1 MPENLFE
8 AQYNLTRKSKIKQFY
23 EDNKSKIFI
32 LTIIVLIVIA
42 SLTFYFYNQKKQNI
56 IIAENYIE
64 AKILISNKNTLEAL
78 ELLKKLVISNN
89 KTYSA
94 LSFFLILDNNL
105 IKDQNELTRL
115 FDNSSNFLNESDLL
129 NEIKPLLNYD
139 TLWKPHA
146 LLLLGDYFFDRNEF
160 SKAKEFYIQIL
171 SLKNLENDFY
181 NKAQFQLNLISNE

>member
-64 AKILISNKNTLEAL
+64 AKILISKKDTLEAL

-115 FDNSSNFLNESDLL
+115 FDNLMSSNLIEKPCFCCLIIFFKSINKPSD
-129 NEIKPLLNYD
+129 
-139 TLWKPHA
+139 
-146 LLLLGDYFFDRNEF
+146 
-160 SKAKEFYIQIL
+160 
-171 SLKNLENDFY
+171 
-181 NKAQFQLNLISNE
+181 ISIEVFANFCKKFTIFKFMDGI